1 MSKPGLDR
9 YDRGA
14 KVVAQALKD
23 AGMEVSTPAFTRLS
37 IRSSVIAIQ
46 EDVDVRGLSIMSGV
60 RNNDHR
66 VVEAESMQL
75 SMVAPPRGLLKN
87 MFVNLVEAK
96 EGRFIESH
104 TDYGYSF
111 VYILEGGIIFEHD
124 GLKYKLQPGGVL
136 CYNASYSHSVTATG
150 KTHKSIS
157 IFFKAKK

>member
-1 MSKPGLDR
+1 VSKPGLDR

-75 SMVAPPRGLLKN
+75 SMVA
-87 MFVNLVEAK
+87 EAK